1 MDDVRL
7 TPAERRALEEIEAE
21 LRKDRD
27 LDRAMR
33 RMRAP
38 KQGRHLTR
46 RQRPR
51 PPAGTA
57 AGDDAAPGEHPSTA
71 APAVGSGHGDAT
83 HCWLLGVLLTIALFA
98 AMLSLGTVY
107 FLVLALVAI
116 TLAATAGVVW
126 MCVTLYMRGPNTG

>member
-27 LDRAMR
+27 LDRALR

-38 KQGRHLTR
+38 KPGRHLTR
-46 RQRPR
+46 RQRPE
-51 PPAGTA
+51 PPAGAA
-57 AGDDAAPGEHPSTA
+57 AGDDAAPGEHPGETA
-71 APAVGSGHGDAT
+71 VSGHGDAA
-83 HCWLLGVLLTIALFA
+83 HRWLLGVLFTVALFA